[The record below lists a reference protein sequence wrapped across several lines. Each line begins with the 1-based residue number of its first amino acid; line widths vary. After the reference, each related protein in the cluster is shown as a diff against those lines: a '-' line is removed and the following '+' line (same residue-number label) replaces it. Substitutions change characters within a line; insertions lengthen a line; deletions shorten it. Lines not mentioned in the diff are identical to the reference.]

1 MKLSEAKANES
12 KVFMFFRDEKKTPY
26 RQNPYF
32 VGFVLK
38 KDQKK
43 EEKTEEI
50 SLEELIEK
58 EVSTAFP
65 RISIDL
71 YDVSKEYYRPKHN

>member
-1 MKLSEAKANES
+1 M
-12 KVFMFFRDEKKTPY
+12 RKKNTILTKS
-26 RQNPYF
+26 NF

-65 RISIDL
+65 RISINL
-71 YDVSKEYYRPKHN
+71 YDVSKEYYRAKHN

>member
-1 MKLSEAKANES
+1 MKLSEES
-12 KVFMFFRDEKKTPY
+12 KVFMFSRLKKNTISTKS
-26 RQNPYF
+26 NF
-32 VGFVLK
+32 AGFVLK

-58 EVSTAFP
+58 EVSTFFH
-65 RISIDL
+65 RIFI
-71 YDVSKEYYRPKHN
+71 

>member
-1 MKLSEAKANES
+1 MKVKRLC
-12 KVFMFFRDEKKTPY
+12 FFEMKKNTISTKS
-26 RQNPYF
+26 NF

>member
-1 MKLSEAKANES
+1 MKVKCLC
-12 KVFMFFRDEKKTPY
+12 FFEMKKNTILTKS
-26 RQNPYF
+26 NF

-71 YDVSKEYYRPKHN
+71 YDVSKE

>member
-1 MKLSEAKANES
+1 MKLSEAKSNES
-12 KVFMFFRDEKKTPY
+12 KVFMFFRDEKNTISTKS
-26 RQNPYF
+26 NF